1 MRPYCTFFKISVPRC
16 GVTHAKIIKYACN
29 NHRQLLSKSRQDS
42 TKMNEFIRWKMKG
55 VREHCGGDRKG
66 ISIFREY
73 GYVGRNGNSQ
83 KIKMTMG
90 FFLGQSLN

>member
-1 MRPYCTFFKISVPRC
+1 
-16 GVTHAKIIKYACN
+16 
-29 NHRQLLSKSRQDS
+29 
-42 TKMNEFIRWKMKG
+42 MNEFIRWKMKG

-83 KIKMTMG
+83 KIKVTMG

>member
-1 MRPYCTFFKISVPRC
+1 
-16 GVTHAKIIKYACN
+16 
-29 NHRQLLSKSRQDS
+29 
-42 TKMNEFIRWKMKG
+42 MKG

-83 KIKMTMG
+83 KIKVTMG
-90 FFLGQSLN
+90 FFLGQSLNWVENIERLELVDE